1 MFSSSMKKKECWKHI
16 NLFPSLFFSSS
27 LLNDEQLVSLLLLK
41 KKNTE
46 KDKGFF
52 KCFFFFFDGRW
63 LCSKSKLL
71 LYYSNYSTFYGKSF
85 YVLKKTLSPD
95 KFFFVLYKK

>member
-52 KCFFFFFDGRW
+52 KCFFFFLMVDG
-63 LCSKSKLL
+63 
-71 LYYSNYSTFYGKSF
+71 
-85 YVLKKTLSPD
+85 YVVKANCCFIIQITQL
-95 KFFFVLYKK
+95 FMGNRFMY